1 VVSDGYLSLRA
12 SGTNRFGDP
21 RGEPALVFVDLGEGL
36 PLDRLRELPSSMIIH
51 GATLLVRARE
61 ELGLTASDVVDPRS
75 SEAEELHRLL
85 VEDWKLGMNAGLLH
99 QPCGQEPWVETIQG
113 NPSADWRRARRIEL
127 LALLDAGRAIW
138 RPENYHYRLPSGEH
152 AGTFVKVGD
161 AIREPQD
168 AVVLASWLARRMSPG
183 LSFVLDTGTLSAMA
197 EAARRRMREDG
208 FDPGGVAV
216 LDRYP
221 LTDVDVIGAIEHA
234 AGGEGAVCALLSIN
248 SSGAVRDRLF
258 RALSVREA
266 AYGKTSMEV
275 LADRGR
281 APTSSAF
288 ETWAQL
294 ELHTVGSSEQT
305 TEQSCELCRDT
316 DRAPLVPIDPT
327 TFDGRLPLQ
336 VRLLMPATTPPRRAA
351 VLWERAMAVGAVSVE
366 AESSTAVRAHR
377 LDARM
382 GVVVDM
388 GLLLDDEV
396 FARETAARLA
406 EVMGEVGENQQP
418 FFKLDPEQCLILIPR
433 HEYEIPKFDVFL
445 QRLGDV
451 LKDCR
456 VEPFDV
462 SSEFPDELKKAV
474 LGAGQVIAFSLGMVT
489 GTSLQRA
496 LVGIQSS
503 RTDHPNYK
511 LGGLVIHARPATSRE
526 WQTLKNSYS
535 GVLRA
540 VWLTLLPRASPLAE
554 ELAVLQQI
562 DVDDLSPSA
571 AQQYDVRSNLCT
583 GGAGKGPQ
591 PVFWGCDA
599 SQHLTPNSIFG
610 QRLDVTTSYAAVGAA
625 LAHARALAAA
635 RSAPEQR
642 VFDMSAMLRSYYDPL
657 IVAAFL
663 RWLAPHEVWWG
674 WQTRDAEQTVT
685 ALLNRASH
693 DKSDELCVLVPELL
707 LAGAQ
712 GKLAEPAERVVVDHA
727 KRIDW
732 EAYAKAQGAAELG
745 LYLMSKRPRRPTAEQ
760 AVGVAVSES
769 TASGA

>member
-1 VVSDGYLSLRA
+1 MVSDGYLSLRA
-12 SGTNRFGDP
+12 SGTNQHGAP
-21 RGEPALVFVDLGEGL
+21 SGESALVFAHLGEGL
-36 PLDRLRELPSSMIIH
+36 SLDRLRELPSSMIIH
-51 GATLLVRARE
+51 GATLVVRARQ
-61 ELGLTASDVVDPRS
+61 ELELSQSGVADGRSTEADDLYRLIVD
-75 SEAEELHRLL
+75 
-85 VEDWKLGMNAGLLH
+85 DWKLAMSVGLLH
-99 QPCGQEPWVETIQG
+99 QPCGQDPWIETIQG
-113 NPSADWRRARRIEL
+113 TPTQDWRRARRIEL
-127 LALLDAGRAIW
+127 LALLEAGRSIW

-161 AIREPQD
+161 AIREPED

-183 LSFVLDTGTLSAMA
+183 LSFVLDTGTLSAIA
-197 EAARRRMREDG
+197 EAARRRMREASLEL
-208 FDPGGVAV
+208 GGVAV

-221 LTDVDVIGAIEHA
+221 LTDVDVIAAIEHA
-234 AGGEGAVCALLSIN
+234 AGGQGAVCALLSIN
-248 SSGAVRDRLF
+248 SSGGVRDRLY
-258 RALSVREA
+258 RALLVRDT
-266 AYGKTSMEV
+266 AYGGTSMEV

-281 APTSSAF
+281 ALSESGF
-288 ETWAQL
+288 ETWADL
-294 ELHTVGSSEQT
+294 ELREVGSPDKPSEH
-305 TEQSCELCRDT
+305 SCELCRDS

-377 LDARM
+377 LDPRM

-388 GLLLDDEV
+388 GLLLDDEI
-396 FARETAARLA
+396 FARKTAERLI
-406 EVMGEVGENQQP
+406 EVMAEHGENQQP
-418 FFKLDPEQCLILIPR
+418 FFEVEPNNCLVLIPR
-433 HEYEIPKFDVFL
+433 HEHEMPNFAVFL
-445 QRLGDV
+445 ERLGGVFDG
-451 LKDCR
+451 CS

-462 SSEFPDELKKAV
+462 GSEFPETLKAAV
-474 LGAGQVIAFSLGMVT
+474 LEAKQIIAFSLGMVT

-503 RTDHPNYK
+503 RTDHPDYK

-526 WQTLKNSYS
+526 WETLKNSYS

-540 VWLTLLPRASPLAE
+540 AWLTLLPRASPLAD
-554 ELAVLQQI
+554 ELAVLQQV
-562 DVDDLSPSA
+562 DVDDLSESA
-571 AQQYDVRSNLCT
+571 ADQYEVRSDLCS

-610 QRLDVTTSYAAVGAA
+610 QRLDVTTTYAAVGAA
-625 LAHARALAAA
+625 LAHARAKAAA

-642 VFDMSAMLRSYYDPL
+642 VFDMAAMLRSYYDPL

-674 WQTRDAEQTVT
+674 WQKRDAEQTVT

-693 DKSDELCVLVPELL
+693 DESDELCVLVPELL

-712 GKLAEPAERVVVDHA
+712 GKLPEAAERIVVDQA
-727 KRIDW
+727 ERIDW
-732 EAYAKAQGAAELG
+732 EAYPNARGAAELG
-745 LYLMSKRPRRPTAEQ
+745 LHLMKKRPRRGSSEQ
-760 AVGVAVSES
+760 DAAIAAPGSLPSQA
-769 TASGA
+769 